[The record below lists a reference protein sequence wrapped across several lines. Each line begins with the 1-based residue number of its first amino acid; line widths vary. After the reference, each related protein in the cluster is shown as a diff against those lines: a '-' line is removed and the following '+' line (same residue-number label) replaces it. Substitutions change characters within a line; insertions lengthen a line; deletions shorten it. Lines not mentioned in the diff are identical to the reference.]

1 MGEGRFDGRVAI
13 VTGAASGIGDEV
25 CRVLAAGG
33 ATVYGADLRT
43 GGRATE
49 VADVRDGD
57 AMRALA
63 DRVMAQHGRI
73 DVLCN
78 VAGIGAVGDITANSI
93 AEWRAVFEVNVLGIV
108 NTCQAVVPHMRARR
122 SGVIVNVSSVAA
134 LVGLV
139 DRALYSASKGA
150 VSALTRAMAADH
162 VREGIRVNA
171 VCPGTADT
179 PWVQR
184 LLDASP
190 DPAAT
195 RRRLVARQPLGRLA
209 TAADVA
215 AAIAYLASDDAAFVI
230 GTELVVDGGIAG
242 LSIPPPDPS

>member
-1 MGEGRFDGRVAI
+1 MGGGRFDGRVAI
-13 VTGAASGIGDEV
+13 VTGAGSGIGEEV

-43 GGRATE
+43 GGQATD

-63 DRVMAQHGRI
+63 DRVMAKHGRI

-78 VAGIGAVGDITANSI
+78 VAGIGAVGDVTANSI

-122 SGVIVNVSSVAA
+122 SGVIVNVSSVVA

-162 VREGIRVNA
+162 VRDGIRVNA

-184 LLDASP
+184 LLNASP
-190 DPAAT
+190 DPEET
-195 RRRLVARQPLGRLA
+195 RRQLVARQPLGRLA

-215 AAIAYLASDDAAFVI
+215 AAIAYLATDDAAFVI
-230 GTELVVDGGIAG
+230 GTELVVDGGIVG
-242 LSIPPPDPS
+242 LSIPPPSPS